1 MKKLLTLI
9 FFLIGG
15 ISMVYAD
22 DTWTVAGEPSL
33 LFGESTWDPTV
44 IANDMTDTDGDGI
57 FTWEKTNV
65 VVSTNTSIAFKVV
78 KNHHWNSQENPSE
91 AYPADNYTHTLYA
104 ATYDITI
111 TFNSS
116 THDVQFSAIRH
127 ITSVKLAGSFN
138 SWSESEGNITL
149 SKVGDTNVYT
159 CDVDTWTDDVEF
171 KLIANNDW
179 LGYNNVPSITAP
191 DGWVVQSDETNKNF
205 KLKHNSLPTNY
216 KSYTITATWTP
227 NEYSNQGWAIEIE
240 GKEAKINTVKLS
252 GSFNGWKGADADCI
266 ILSKVGDTNV
276 YTCDVAWTEETQFQ
290 LIANDLWMKYT
301 DVGEANIDAPDGWV
315 VKSDETYKN
324 FLLKGKSV
332 THYLSYTITATWTPN
347 KYANQGW
354 AISIVGKEA
363 QPYTTNTVTYVDGN
377 GWENV
382 YAYIYPNTDYVA
394 WHGTDITSTKST
406 TTIGG
411 NSYNVYTFNYNV
423 YEGGT
428 APTNII
434 FNDGGSTQSPD
445 YELVAGKQYRYGLPA
460 GKYVLVGSNNTIF
473 PSGWTAENSTQEL
486 TDNGDGTYSYTL
498 SNIDLNANDLFEF
511 KVVDIANSVLVYYPS
526 ADNVSYK
533 VYDKATYDFDIAFNP
548 TTPSVDITGKRH
560 VAIDAAGFTSFSSA
574 HYLDWS
580 TVENAAPYMATLTGE
595 AGNKKA
601 LLSKVTATNA
611 GQGALI
617 KGTPNAIA
625 KPVIASVTNTF
636 VGNLFVATDGTAIS
650 GSTDGSYNYVYSAAP
665 NPGFYKLTS
674 NLDEGK
680 VKANGAY
687 LHTTEP
693 LAEEA
698 TSRVSWIFDD
708 EVTGINQIE
717 NTQPATVKNTVVYN
731 LNGQRVMNP
740 AKGLYIVNGKK
751 VIIK

>member
-1 MKKLLTLI
+1 
-9 FFLIGG
+9 
-15 ISMVYAD
+15 MVYAD

-179 LGYNNVPSITAP
+179 LGYNNVTSITAP

-354 AISIVGKEA
+354 TIAIAGKDPQPINTYTVTFVNGKKWDEVAAYVWNSTPFTEIEGGWPGKRLSKTGTVTFNGEKLDVYTYTLETYDAAPEKIIFNNNKSGEGEKKTADLDFVDGKE
-363 QPYTTNTVTYVDGN
+363 YTDAVTFIPVYAVIGSNNDESDKAIFSGIWDAANTTDLLTEVSDGKWKISFENANLTEAIKFKVIKKAYLEATTVETYYPAGDNLTISDTGYRNIYINFDGTSVSVTNLPATETFTISAAGWATAKATYAVNFTGVEGIEAYTATVSGNTVTLHKVGPVPAGTALVLKGETKEVPTIESADDVSNDLHWYTTYTVND
-377 GWENV
+377 EHRHV
-382 YAYIYPNTDYVA
+382 YGLVK
-394 WHGTDITSTKST
+394 GTDGKAQFTRVNNGQVITNKA
-406 TTIGG
+406 IL
-411 NSYNVYTFNYNV
+411 
-423 YEGGT
+423 
-428 APTNII
+428 
-434 FNDGGSTQSPD
+434 
-445 YELVAGKQYRYGLPA
+445 ELV
-460 GKYVLVGSNNTIF
+460 
-473 PSGWTAENSTQEL
+473 PSASREL
-486 TDNGDGTYSYTL
+486 
-498 SNIDLNANDLFEF
+498 
-511 KVVDIANSVLVYYPS
+511 KVV
-526 ADNVSYK
+526 
-533 VYDKATYDFDIAFNP
+533 
-548 TTPSVDITGKRH
+548 
-560 VAIDAAGFTSFSSA
+560 
-574 HYLDWS
+574 
-580 TVENAAPYMATLTGE
+580 
-595 AGNKKA
+595 
-601 LLSKVTATNA
+601 
-611 GQGALI
+611 
-617 KGTPNAIA
+617 
-625 KPVIASVTNTF
+625 
-636 VGNLFVATDGTAIS
+636 
-650 GSTDGSYNYVYSAAP
+650 
-665 NPGFYKLTS
+665 
-674 NLDEGK
+674 
-680 VKANGAY
+680 
-687 LHTTEP
+687 
-693 LAEEA
+693 
-698 TSRVSWIFDD
+698 FDD
-708 EVTGINQIE
+708 ETTGISQIE
-717 NTQPATVKNTVVYN
+717 NTQPATKIDGAIYN

-740 AKGLYIVNGKK
+740 GKGLYIINGKK
-751 VIIK
+751 VIMK